1 MGHERVLIV
10 GSGPAALTA
19 AIYTS
24 RAMLSPLVI
33 EGTQPGGQLMI
44 ATDVENF
51 PGFAEGVPGPELMN
65 NMRRQAE
72 RFGTRFRMEVVTSV
86 QFRERPLTVFL
97 GDEPITAETVIIA
110 TGAAAKYLGFESE
123 RKWRGRGVSA
133 CATCDGFFFK
143 DRTVVVV
150 GGGDTAAEEALYLT
164 RFANKVFVIHRRDQ
178 LRASKFM
185 QKRLL
190 NEPKIEI
197 IWDSVVTEVLG
208 EEPRGVTG
216 VVLKNVKTTEEREF
230 PCDGM
235 FLGIG
240 HTPSTSFLGDQLTLD
255 ENGYIVT
262 EEGSVKTGIQ
272 GVFAAGDCRDHVYRQ
287 AVTAVGSG
295 CMAAIEAERYLHETQ
310 NQ

>member
-1 MGHERVLIV
+1 MGHEKVVIV

-24 RAMLSPLVI
+24 RAMLAPLVI

-51 PGFAEGVPGPELMN
+51 PGFAEGIPGPELMS

-86 QFRERPLTVFL
+86 KFRKPPLTVFL
-97 GDEPITAETVIIA
+97 GDETITSDTVIIA
-110 TGAAAKYLGFESE
+110 TGAAAKYLGLESE
-123 RKWRGRGVSA
+123 KKWHGRGVSA

-164 RFANKVFVIHRRDQ
+164 RFADKVHVIHRRDE

-190 NEPKIEI
+190 HEPKIEI
-197 IWDSVVTEVLG
+197 IWDSIVTEVLG
-208 EEPRGVTG
+208 EEPKGVTG
-216 VVLKNVKTTEEREF
+216 VLLRNVKTGEEHLF

-240 HTPSTSFLGDQLTLD
+240 HTPSTSFLGDQLVLD

-262 EEGSVKTGIQ
+262 EGGSVTTAIP
-272 GVFAAGDCRDHVYRQ
+272 GVFAAGDCKDPVYRQ

>member
-1 MGHERVLIV
+1 MGHEKVVIV

-24 RAMLSPLVI
+24 RAMLAPLVI

-51 PGFAEGVPGPELMN
+51 PGFAEGIPGPELMS

-86 QFRERPLTVFL
+86 RFGDRPLTVYL
-97 GDEPITAETVIIA
+97 GDQGVTAETVIIA
-110 TGAAAKYLGFESE
+110 TGAAARYLGLESE
-123 RKWRGRGVSA
+123 ERWRGRGVSA

-164 RFANKVFVIHRRDQ
+164 RFAVKVYVIHRRDE

-185 QKRLL
+185 QKRLFH
-190 NEPKIEI
+190 EPKIEI

-216 VVLKNVKTTEEREF
+216 VLLKNVKTGEERVF

-240 HTPSTSFLGDQLTLD
+240 HTPSTSFLEGQLALD
-255 ENGYIVT
+255 ENGYIIT
-262 EEGSVKTGIQ
+262 EEGSVRTAIR
-272 GVFAAGDCRDHVYRQ
+272 GVFAAGDCRDPVYRQ
-287 AVTAVGSG
+287 AVTAVGMG